1 MQGAGPP
8 GPPPPPAHAPGCRVE
23 EVYECGKEL
32 GKGYAAIVYE
42 ARHRETGHVYAV
54 KVVTKANLRPP
65 EIGA

>member
-1 MQGAGPP
+1 M
-8 GPPPPPAHAPGCRVE
+8 
-23 EVYECGKEL
+23 YECGKEL